1 MNGTRIARR
10 KRTRGRAFRAVGGF
24 RGKAA
29 RSFLWESLMLGV
41 FGAVASVVV
50 GAMAAGVF
58 NSANIDLPLS
68 MQMFLMSDSFAL
80 SVVPGALAGAIA
92 LIAIVTGAHA
102 LAHRALGLRT

>member
-1 MNGTRIARR
+1 MTHTPIVARVNAR
-10 KRTRGRAFRAVGGF
+10 GRSEGRLRGRA
-24 RGKAA
+24 A
-29 RSFLWESLMLGV
+29 RLFLLESLLLGM

-58 NSANIDLPLS
+58 NSANIQVPLS
-68 MQMFLMSDSFAL
+68 MQLFLMSDSFEL
-80 SVVPGALAGAIA
+80 SVLPGAFGGAIA